1 MQVFLSILQIMWI
14 KPKGKRLFQKG
25 GYCDRDSSGG
35 TARVD
40 NSGCAP

>member
-1 MQVFLSILQIMWI
+1 MMFFCSVFGVMAYRKEVFEGS
-14 KPKGKRLFQKG
+14 

-40 NSGCAP
+40 DGGIAP